1 MKLAFFFIIK
11 HVQSELYYVIH
22 GSREGFGQGSIFVF
36 KTEGYMIHVHLFKSK
51 LRKRHVSGK
60 KAFVSRKKKR
70 EQRMADKV
78 KLNKV

>member
-1 MKLAFFFIIK
+1 MGA
-11 HVQSELYYVIH
+11 ER
-22 GSREGFGQGSIFVF
+22 GAGQGSTFVF
-36 KTEGYMIHVHLFKSK
+36 KTEGYMVHVHLFKSK
-51 LRKRHVSGK
+51 LSKRHVSGK

>member
-1 MKLAFFFIIK
+1 
-11 HVQSELYYVIH
+11 
-22 GSREGFGQGSIFVF
+22 
-36 KTEGYMIHVHLFKSK
+36 MIHVHLFKSK
-51 LRKRHVSGK
+51 LSKRHVSGK